1 MNKLASSLTLIAAC
15 TILIVTPAQAMGTG
29 NIYLDTQVGVSYTVY
44 QPTVTASLKL
54 MSNKNFAPSCTDGKS
69 EQNLS
74 TQYGTKTQALYLT
87 EGNPMCSD
95 IGQGA
100 TVLTTKVQG
109 ATARVQVYCDPASAK
124 KCTVA
129 DVSKFGGHL
138 DVTLPAAK
146 GLRSTRV
153 WVETIGK
160 TPLSAQQLVTI
171 AKGLRAV

>member
-1 MNKLASSLTLIAAC
+1 
-15 TILIVTPAQAMGTG
+15 
-29 NIYLDTQVGVSYTVY
+29 
-44 QPTVTASLKL
+44 
-54 MSNKNFAPSCTDGKS
+54 
-69 EQNLS
+69 
-74 TQYGTKTQALYLT
+74 
-87 EGNPMCSD
+87 MCSD

-109 ATARVQVYCDPASAK
+109 ATARVQAYCDPASAR

-146 GLRSTRV
+146 GLRSTRA

-160 TPLSAQQLVTI
+160 TPLSAQQLVI
-171 AKGLRAV
+171 LAKGLRAVQ